1 MAEAQTLPD
10 YPRGLDFQQVW
21 AALME
26 NREQLRKNAEQQ
38 EKTDR
43 QMKETDRRLGKLG
56 NSFGEVVEYM
66 VAPNLQEKFND
77 FEYDFQE
84 VSTRHKVRDK
94 KNNIFLKSMFF
105 CKMAILLCWSK

>member
-26 NREQLRKNAEQQ
+26 NRKQLKE
-38 EKTDR
+38 TDLIVKETAR

-84 VSTRHKVRDK
+84 VSTRHKVCDK
-94 KNNIFLKSMFF
+94 KNNIFF
-105 CKMAILLCWSK
+105 